1 MNAHTLSDYLELFR
15 REGLLPEEP
24 SRPLPLERPV
34 ALVSCDSQQVAPG
47 TLFVCKGRH
56 FREEYLRQAAAQGA
70 FCYLSQQEYPDVS
83 IPCIRVSDIRLAM
96 ARAAAL
102 YYGNPWEK
110 LDIAGITGTKGKS
123 TTAYYVKSILDQ
135 HTRDRS
141 GENGLI
147 SSIDTYDGAERFES
161 HLTTPEP
168 LELHRHFANAAEH
181 GLKYFVM
188 EVSSQALKYRRVEG
202 VRFSVACF
210 LNIDYD
216 HISPIEHPDWEDYF
230 ASKLRIFRQCRA
242 AVVNLDAKHA
252 DRALAAASGAER
264 TVTFSQQDPGADIYG
279 YDVHRDGE
287 GIAFR
292 VRTAAFDRQF
302 RLGMPG
308 LFNVQNALAAIA
320 ICTLFGVSQRDIYVG
335 LMRARVPGRMEVY
348 ANANRRIVAIVDYA
362 HNALSFEKL
371 FQSVREE
378 YAGWSVSIV
387 FGCPGKKALDR
398 RRDLGELAGR
408 YAQHVYLTEEDPG
421 EEDAGTICRQI
432 AAFVAAHNCPYTIL
446 LNRDDAIRAAV
457 MDAKPN
463 TVILVTGKGA
473 ETREKRGLDYIPV
486 PSDVEYVKQALQ
498 EYDHS
503 HRLDGLGQV
512 RGLLH
517 TLPPLYACNGKIIV
531 IKYGGAALAGA
542 DTADSVFADVAAL
555 RMAGASVVLV
565 HGGGKS
571 IDGWLSRFGVQ
582 PRFSGGYRVTDDT
595 TMEVVEMS
603 LSGQMNK
610 KLVTALCEQGIRAVG
625 VSGRDGGLLRARQK
639 KMPGTEL
646 GRVGEIESVDPS
658 LIRTLLDA
666 GYVPVISPVA
676 AGADGGAY
684 NVNADEAACAIAE
697 ALGAENLIYLT
708 DVDGVLMDTG
718 NEKTLLHTLSLG
730 YAEELLAE
738 GMISG
743 GMAPKLSSCVSA
755 IHSGIRKV
763 MVLDGRVEHTVL
775 QAIATGQFR
784 GTVLTPDRAEPKKE
798 SVTS

>member
-1 MNAHTLSDYLELFR
+1 MNHHALSEYLDLFR
-15 REGLLPEEP
+15 REGLLAAEP
-24 SRPLPLERPV
+24 SRALPREV
-34 ALVSCDSQQVAPG
+34 AVTLVSCDSHQVRPG
-47 TLFVCKGRH
+47 TLFLCKGRH

-70 FCYLSQQEYPDVS
+70 FCYVSERDYPGVPL
-83 IPCIRVSDIRLAM
+83 PCIQVSDIRMAM
-96 ARAAAL
+96 AKAAAFF
-102 YYGNPWEK
+102 YENPWER
-110 LDIAGITGTKGKS
+110 LDVVGITGTKGKS
-123 TTAYYVKSILDQ
+123 STAYYVKSILDR
-135 HTRDRS
+135 HTRDGS

-147 SSIDTYDGAERFES
+147 SSIDTYDGSERFES

-168 LELHRHFANAAEH
+168 LELQRHFANAAEK
-181 GLKYFVM
+181 GLRYFVM
-188 EVSSQALKYRRVEG
+188 EVSSQALKYHRVEG

-230 ASKLRIFRQCRA
+230 ASKLLIFRQCRA
-242 AVVNLDAKHA
+242 AVVNLDAKHSG
-252 DRALAAASGAER
+252 RVLEAAASAER
-264 TVTFSQQDPGADIYG
+264 VLTFSQQDPGADVYG
-279 YDVHRDGE
+279 YDVRRDGE

-320 ICTLFGVSQRDIYVG
+320 VCMVFGVSQRDIYAG
-335 LMRARVPGRMEVY
+335 LIRARVPGRMEVY
-348 ANANRRIVAIVDYA
+348 TNANRRIVAIVDYA

-387 FGCPGKKALDR
+387 FGCPGRKALDR
-398 RRDLGELAGR
+398 RRDLGKLAGR

-421 EEDAGTICRQI
+421 EEDVEAICREI
-432 AAFVAAHNCPYTIL
+432 AAHVAAQNCPYTIQP
-446 LNRDDAIRAAV
+446 NRGEAIRAAV
-457 MDAKPN
+457 MDARPN
-463 TVILVTGKGA
+463 TVVLVTGKGA

-486 PSDVEYVKQALQ
+486 PSDVEYIHRALQ
-498 EYDHS
+498 EYDDC

-512 RGLLH
+512 RGLLN
-517 TLPPLYACNGKIIV
+517 TLPPLYACNGKLIV
-531 IKYGGAALAGA
+531 IKYGGAALAGS
-542 DTADSVFADVAAL
+542 DTVDSIFADVAAL
-555 RMAGASVVLV
+555 RMAGANVVLV
-565 HGGGKS
+565 HGGGKC
-571 IDGWLSRFGVQ
+571 IDQWLSRSGIQ
-582 PRFSGGYRVTDDT
+582 PRFSGGYRVTDDA
-595 TMEVVEMS
+595 TMEVVEMA

-610 KLVTALCEQGIRAVG
+610 KLVSALCGQGIRAVG
-625 VSGRDGGLLRARQK
+625 VSGRDGGLLRARPKQI
-639 KMPGTEL
+639 PDADL
-646 GRVGEIESVDPS
+646 GRVGEIERVDPS
-658 LIRTLLDA
+658 LIRTLLNA

-676 AGADGGAY
+676 SGADGGAC

-718 NEKTLLHTLSLG
+718 NEKTLLHTLSLDC
-730 YAEELLAE
+730 AEELLAE

-755 IHSGIRKV
+755 IHGGIRKV

-784 GTVLTPDRAEPKKE
+784 GTVLTPER
-798 SVTS
+798 VNGQ